1 MYTTELFQRKI
12 LADKCSLII
21 FSLPNRLFSTASEEN
36 GYLFKKG
43 LLACQQYLQKAC
55 ENGTCCTEESM

>member
-21 FSLPNRLFSTASEEN
+21 FSLLNRLFSTASEEN
-36 GYLFKKG
+36 GYLFKKC
-43 LLACQQYLQKAC
+43 LLGCQYLQKAR
-55 ENGTCCTEESM
+55 ENGTCCTEESI